1 MHDLPCDRSG
11 RRRKALLSYRCTG
24 YRDGY
29 GDMAVS
35 VAATR
40 RSALSDRSIEEM
52 IHGDVRN
59 GCISMYLPVSP
70 CISMQSLYLPLHPCL
85 LRPEYDHAGPSSDDA
100 SPPPSTQTSQQAARF
115 ATSAFAVRQSPLP
128 KPGSPRG
135 RLGCPP
141 LSPREM
147 AQHALDHNL
156 SPRPRFVSAL
166 PRRYL
171 TSSLPARRVSPPR
184 TPRGIPRALH
194 ELAEA
199 ESMLMRPATSGLETA
214 GRAMSPVPLLRESLS
229 R

>member
-70 CISMQSLYLPLHPCL
+70 CISVHLHANPCISPASPCTRVSCDPNTTMQVPHLTTPH
-85 LRPEYDHAGPSSDDA
+85 LRPPLRLHSKPQGLPPAPSPCGRA
-100 SPPPSTQTSQQAARF
+100 RCPSLAHPGGGLAARRSHP
-115 ATSAFAVRQSPLP
+115 ARWRSTLSTITSR
-128 KPGSPRG
+128 RG
-135 RLGCPP
+135 RASSL
-141 LSPREM
+141 LSPGGT
-147 AQHALDHNL
+147 
-156 SPRPRFVSAL
+156 SPRPCQ
-166 PRRYL
+166 
-171 TSSLPARRVSPPR
+171 
-184 TPRGIPRALH
+184 RA
-194 ELAEA
+194 E
-199 ESMLMRPATSGLETA
+199 
-214 GRAMSPVPLLRESLS
+214 
-229 R
+229 